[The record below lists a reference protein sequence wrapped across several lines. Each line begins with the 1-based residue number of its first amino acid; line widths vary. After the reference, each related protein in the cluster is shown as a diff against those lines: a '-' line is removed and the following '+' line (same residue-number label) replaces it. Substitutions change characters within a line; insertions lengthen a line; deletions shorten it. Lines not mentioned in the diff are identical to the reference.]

1 MSFKS
6 FISAFNISPTV
17 NTLEEL
23 EIEKG
28 RVQIMIMKIA
38 AFTLGLIMMS
48 VVFMMLVGM
57 FFPNDMI
64 DNNEIFKIIGPA
76 FSMIVGAFV
85 GAFATMMNMKVAE
98 FDPNVKV
105 QEMGKTDYK
114 HLAEAHTEHAK
125 AESIEADT
133 EIKMMAAIQ
142 KYKDSDD
149 DFGPF

>member
-1 MSFKS
+1 MKGLLNFVSVSKQ
-6 FISAFNISPTV
+6 ID
-17 NTLEEL
+17 TLEEL

-28 RVQIMIMKIA
+28 KVQIMIMKMA
-38 AFTLGLIMMS
+38 ALTLGSIMLS
-48 VVFMMLVGM
+48 VVAMMLFGL
-57 FFPNDMI
+57 FLPNDMI

-85 GAFATMMNMKVAE
+85 GAFATMMNMKTAE

-114 HLAEAHTEHAK
+114 HLAEARTETAK
-125 AESIEADT
+125 ARSLEIEN
-133 EIKMMAAIQ
+133 EEKELELLN

-149 DFGPF
+149 DWGPF

>member
-1 MSFKS
+1 MKGLLNFVSVSKE
-6 FISAFNISPTV
+6 V

-28 RVQIMIMKIA
+28 KVQIMIMKMA
-38 AFTLGLIMMS
+38 ALTLGSIMLS
-48 VVFMMLVGM
+48 VVGMMLIGL
-57 FFPNDMI
+57 FLPNAMI

-85 GAFATMMNMKVAE
+85 GAFATMMNMKVSE
-98 FDPNVKV
+98 FNPNVKV

-114 HLAEAHTEHAK
+114 HIAEAN
-125 AESIEADT
+125 SIEADT
-133 EIKMMAAIQ
+133 EIKLMAAVD

-149 DFGPF
+149 DWGPF

>member
-1 MSFKS
+1 MNNFLSLFSVAKE
-6 FISAFNISPTV
+6 ID
-17 NTLEEL
+17 TLEEL

-28 RVQIMIMKIA
+28 RTQLVIMKLA
-38 AFTLGLIMMS
+38 AGVLGLIMFS

-85 GAFATMMNMKVAE
+85 GAFATMMNMKVSE

-105 QEMGKTDYK
+105 QELGKTDYK
-114 HLAEAHTEHAK
+114 HLAEAHKTHAE
-125 AESIEADT
+125 AESIEVDN
-133 EIKMMAAIQ
+133 EIKMMAAVD
-142 KYKDSDD
+142 KYLDSDED
-149 DFGPF
+149 HGPF

>member
-6 FISAFNISPTV
+6 FINAFNISPQV

-48 VVFMMLVGM
+48 VVFMMLLGLFM
-57 FFPNDMI
+57 PNHVI

-133 EIKMMAAIQ
+133 DIKMMAAIN

>member
-1 MSFKS
+1 MKGLMSFVSVSKE
-6 FISAFNISPTV
+6 ID
-17 NTLEEL
+17 TLEEL

-28 RVQIMIMKIA
+28 KVQIMIMKMA
-38 AFTLGLIMMS
+38 ALTLGSIMLS
-48 VVFMMLVGM
+48 VVAMMLIGL
-57 FFPNDMI
+57 FLPNDMI

-85 GAFATMMNMKVAE
+85 GAFATMMNMKVSE

-105 QEMGKTDYK
+105 QELGKTDYK

-133 EIKMMAAIQ
+133 EIKLMAAVD

>member
-1 MSFKS
+1 MKGLLDFVKVSN
-6 FISAFNISPTV
+6 NIDS
-17 NTLEEL
+17 LEKL

-28 RVQIMIMKIA
+28 KVQIMIMKMA
-38 AFTLGLIMMS
+38 AITLGSIMLSVVIMMLIGL
-48 VVFMMLVGM
+48 FM
-57 FFPNDMI
+57 PNAMI

-85 GAFATMMNMKVAE
+85 GAFATMMNMKVSE

-114 HLAEAHTEHAK
+114 HIAEAN
-125 AESIEADT
+125 SIEADT
-133 EIKMMAAIQ
+133 EIKLMAAVD

>member
-1 MSFKS
+1 MKGLMS
-6 FISAFNISPTV
+6 FISVSKQID
-17 NTLEEL
+17 TLEQL

-28 RVQIMIMKIA
+28 KVQIMIMKMA
-38 AFTLGLIMMS
+38 ALTLGSIMLS
-48 VVFMMLVGM
+48 VVAMMLVGL
-57 FFPNDMI
+57 FLPNDMI

-85 GAFATMMNMKVAE
+85 GAFATMMNMKVSE

-105 QEMGKTDYK
+105 QELGKTDYK

-133 EIKMMAAIQ
+133 EIKLMAAID

>member
-1 MSFKS
+1 MNLLNFFSVSKE
-6 FISAFNISPTV
+6 ID
-17 NTLEEL
+17 TLHDL

-28 RVQIMIMKIA
+28 KVQLTVMKMA
-38 AFTLGLIMMS
+38 SLSLGVIMMS
-48 VVFMMLVGM
+48 VVLMMLIGL

-85 GAFATMMNMKVAE
+85 GAFATMMGMKVTE
-98 FDPNVKV
+98 FDPNIKV
-105 QEMGKTDYK
+105 QELGKTDYK
-114 HLAEAHTEHAK
+114 NLAEAHTEHAN

-133 EIKMMAAIQ
+133 EIKLMAAID

>member
-1 MSFKS
+1 MNNFLSLFSVGKD
-6 FISAFNISPTV
+6 ID
-17 NTLEEL
+17 TLEEL

-28 RVQIMIMKIA
+28 RTQLVIMKLA
-38 AFTLGLIMMS
+38 AGVLGLIMFS

-85 GAFATMMNMKVAE
+85 GAFATMMNMKVSE

-105 QEMGKTDYK
+105 QELGKTDYK
-114 HLAEAHTEHAK
+114 HLAEAHKTHAE
-125 AESIEADT
+125 AESIEVDN
-133 EIKMMAAIQ
+133 EIKMMAAVD
-142 KYKDSDD
+142 KYLDSDED
-149 DFGPF
+149 HGPF

>member
-1 MSFKS
+1 MSFKN
-6 FISAFNISPTV
+6 FINAFNISPQV

-48 VVFMMLVGM
+48 VVFMMLLGLFM
-57 FFPNDMI
+57 PNHVI

-133 EIKMMAAIQ
+133 EIKMMAAIN

>member
-1 MSFKS
+1 MKGLLNFVSVSKE
-6 FISAFNISPTV
+6 V

-28 RVQIMIMKIA
+28 KVQIMIMKMA
-38 AFTLGLIMMS
+38 ALTLGSIMLS
-48 VVFMMLVGM
+48 VVVMMLIGM
-57 FFPNDMI
+57 FMPNDII

-105 QEMGKTDYK
+105 QELGKTDYK

-133 EIKMMAAIQ
+133 EIKLMAAVD

>member
-1 MSFKS
+1 MSLLNLFSVGKE
-6 FISAFNISPTV
+6 ID
-17 NTLEEL
+17 TLEAL

-28 RVQIMIMKIA
+28 RTQLVIMKLA
-38 AFTLGLIMMS
+38 AGVLGLIMFS

-85 GAFATMMNMKVAE
+85 GAFATMMNMKVSE

-105 QEMGKTDYK
+105 QELGKTDYK
-114 HLAEAHTEHAK
+114 ELAEARTETAK
-125 AESIEADT
+125 ARSIEIDNEAK
-133 EIKMMAAIQ
+133 EMELVN
-142 KYKDSDD
+142 KYHESDED
-149 DFGPF
+149 HGPF

>member
-1 MSFKS
+1 MKGLMN
-6 FISAFNISPTV
+6 FISVSKSID
-17 NTLEEL
+17 TLEEL

-28 RVQIMIMKIA
+28 KVQIMIMKMA
-38 AFTLGLIMMS
+38 AITLGSIMLS
-48 VVFMMLVGM
+48 VVAMMLIGM
-57 FFPNDMI
+57 FMPNHII

-85 GAFATMMNMKVAE
+85 GAFATMMNMKVSE

-114 HLAEAHTEHAK
+114 HIAEAN
-125 AESIEADT
+125 SIEADT
-133 EIKMMAAIQ
+133 EIKLMAAID
-142 KYKDSDD
+142 KYKNSDD

>member
-1 MSFKS
+1 MKLLSFFS
-6 FISAFNISPTV
+6 V
-17 NTLEEL
+17 NKEIDTLHEL

-28 RVQIMIMKIA
+28 RTQLMVMKMAAVTLASIM
-38 AFTLGLIMMS
+38 FT
-48 VVFMMLVGM
+48 VVFVMLVGL
-57 FFPNDMI
+57 FLPNSVV

-85 GAFATMMNMKVAE
+85 GAFATMMGMKTAD

-105 QEMGKTDYK
+105 QELGKTDYK
-114 HLAEAHTEHAK
+114 HIAEAD
-125 AESIEADT
+125 SIHIDN
-133 EIKMMAAIQ
+133 EIKYMEAIQ

>member
-6 FISAFNISPTV
+6 FINAFNISPTV

-38 AFTLGLIMMS
+38 AFTLGIIMMS
-48 VVFMMLVGM
+48 VVFMMLLGLFM
-57 FFPNDMI
+57 PNNVI

-98 FDPNVKV
+98 LDPNVKV
-105 QEMGKTDYK
+105 QEMGKTNYK
-114 HLAEAHTEHAK
+114 EIAEAG
-125 AESIEADT
+125 SIEADT
-133 EIKMMAAIQ
+133 EIKLMEAVQ
-142 KYKDSDD
+142 KYKDSED

>member
-1 MSFKS
+1 MKGIFDFVKVSNS
-6 FISAFNISPTV
+6 IDS
-17 NTLEEL
+17 LEKL

-28 RVQIMIMKIA
+28 KVQIMIMKMA
-38 AFTLGLIMMS
+38 AITLGSIMLSVVIMMLIGL
-48 VVFMMLVGM
+48 FL
-57 FFPNDMI
+57 PNAMI

-85 GAFATMMNMKVAE
+85 GAFATMMNMKVSE

-114 HLAEAHTEHAK
+114 HIAEAHTEHAK

-133 EIKMMAAIQ
+133 EIKLMAAVD

>member
-1 MSFKS
+1 MSLLKFFSVSKE
-6 FISAFNISPTV
+6 IDTMH
-17 NTLEEL
+17 EL

-28 RVQIMIMKIA
+28 RTQLMVMKMAALTLASIM
-38 AFTLGLIMMS
+38 FT
-48 VVFMMLVGM
+48 VVFVMLVGLFM
-57 FFPNDMI
+57 PNSVI

-85 GAFATMMNMKVAE
+85 GAFATMMGMKTQE

-105 QEMGKTDYK
+105 QEMGKTNHK
-114 HLAEAHTEHAK
+114 EVAE
-125 AESIEADT
+125 AESILVDN
-133 EIKMMAAIQ
+133 EIKMMAAVQ

>member
-1 MSFKS
+1 MDLFSFVSVSKE
-6 FISAFNISPTV
+6 ID
-17 NTLEEL
+17 TLEEL

-28 RVQIMIMKIA
+28 KVQIMIMKMA
-38 AFTLGLIMMS
+38 ALTLGAIMLS
-48 VVFMMLVGM
+48 VVVMMLIGM

-76 FSMIVGAFV
+76 FSTIVGAFV
-85 GAFATMMNMKVAE
+85 GAFATMMGMKTAD

-105 QEMGKTDYK
+105 QELGKTDHK
-114 HLAEAHTEHAK
+114 ALAEAHVINAQ

-133 EIKMMAAIQ
+133 EIKLMAAID

-149 DFGPF
+149 DFCPF

>member
-1 MSFKS
+1 MQKLLNF
-6 FISAFNISPTV
+6 FTV
-17 NTLEEL
+17 SRDIDTLHEL

-28 RVQIMIMKIA
+28 RTQLMVMKMAAMTLASIMLAVVLAMVV
-38 AFTLGLIMMS
+38 GLF
-48 VVFMMLVGM
+48 V
-57 FFPNDMI
+57 PNGVI

-85 GAFATMMNMKVAE
+85 GAFATMMGMKTSE

-114 HLAEAHTEHAK
+114 AIAEAD
-125 AESIEADT
+125 SIYADND
-133 EIKMMAAIQ
+133 IKMMAAVQ

>member
-48 VVFMMLVGM
+48 VVFMMLIGM

-133 EIKMMAAIQ
+133 DIKMMAAIN